1 MRILYAYSIHMGT
14 ELYSLPQRLREV
26 RSLTNLSQS
35 TLAQRVGV
43 STSLVSHW
51 EKGTR
56 TPSEAQVLSLAQ
68 HLGVTL
74 DYLLNSNVR
83 PEFKLRAQKTSP
95 QQDAIET
102 ALLDAS
108 VQVHFIDTALRLA
121 EKPPKP
127 FSLRADFD
135 SFAALPNITTSFRQ
149 TLKLNR
155 RITLDELKQA
165 LAEWNIFVF
174 DWSMPWHLSGLSFRG
189 PFSVIFI
196 NHLHSPARRLFTL
209 AHEFA
214 HVVFHLDRP
223 GQDSTHRQGTIVS
236 IASHRDPLEK
246 QANAF
251 AGELLMPT
259 EDLAA
264 LVENY
269 GSRIREPVGLEAA
282 ARHFNVSRDAIFY
295 RLTQLNVFTWADKSA
310 YLGGAFPLQDAPP
323 QRVTEIDQQVDP
335 HFRDLA
341 LSLHQ
346 QEKISTGKLAQWF
359 FTPRHIIDEY
369 LAEMVRTKSSV
380 IADDCGHEDDL
391 AIAE

>member
-1 MRILYAYSIHMGT
+1 MDIILHK
-14 ELYSLPQRLREV
+14 LPQRLSEV
-26 RSLTNLSQS
+26 RSLAGLSQS
-35 TLAQRVGV
+35 ELAKQVGV
-43 STSLVSHW
+43 STSLISHW

-56 TPSEAQVLSLAQ
+56 TPSEAQVLTLAQ

-74 DYLLNSNVR
+74 DYLLNANVR
-83 PEFKLRAQKTSP
+83 PQFKFRAQKTSP
-95 QQDAIET
+95 QHEAIET

-108 VQVHFIDTALRLA
+108 VQVHFVDTGLRLA

-135 SFAALPNITTSFRQ
+135 SFAALPNITTNFRQ

-155 RITLDELKQA
+155 RVTLDELKQA

-189 PFSVIFI
+189 PFTVIFI
-196 NHLHSPARRLFTL
+196 NHEHSTARRLFTL

-223 GQDSTHRQGTIVS
+223 GKDPAQRHNTLVS

-246 QANAF
+246 EANAF
-251 AGELLMPT
+251 AGEFLIPT
-259 EDLAA
+259 EDLED

-269 GSRIREPVGLEAA
+269 GSRIREPAGLEAA

-295 RLTQLNVFTWADKSA
+295 RLTQLNVLTWADKST
-310 YLGGAFPLQDAPP
+310 YFGGSFPLQDPPP

-335 HFRDLA
+335 IFRDLA
-341 LSLHQ
+341 LYLHQ

-359 FTPRHIIDEY
+359 FTPRHVIDKY
-369 LAEMVRTKSSV
+369 LADMLRAKRSV
-380 IADDCGHEDDL
+380 IADDSNHEDDL
-391 AIAE
+391 AVAQ